1 MLWMRRHWIYFWIEK
16 YIKCFLKLEQLEKEL
31 AQVNNEIKKVSTQ
44 GDITE
49 NLEDKSGIY
58 VICHFSNDLG
68 ENNKLK

>member
-1 MLWMRRHWIYFWIEK
+1 
-16 YIKCFLKLEQLEKEL
+16 L